1 MPAGFAIADAEF
13 ARSGGNLVLT
23 APDGSRAVIR
33 DFFAAEPPPALTLP
47 EGVSYPGALAAK
59 LAGPA
64 APAQIAQAEE
74 SATAEPIGQVE
85 AVEGTVTATRA
96 DGTITELGEG
106 DPVFAG
112 DVLASGTDGAIGIVF
127 ADGTSFSMAENGRMV
142 LDEMIY
148 DPGAGDGRLALSV
161 VKGVFTFVSGEI
173 ARTDPEAMTIG
184 TPVATIGI
192 RGTQGG
198 IDIADG
204 QTLTVVLMPEANGYL
219 GEIIVLTEAGART
232 LNLAEFAVTVT
243 DITGMPSE
251 PFQLTVGDVIQVFQR
266 ALGILPDRIA
276 PVNDYGAGDDLAGLE
291 EFVTA
296 AGEEGAPEGPPPL
309 VVQYTDVDYTVGP
322 DEITFLGPNPF
333 ELVFDPVDE
342 PIDPR
347 FPQDLFFPSP
357 QTGRLIIG
365 TEGPDDLTGITPFG
379 DTIWGLGG
387 DDTLAGLGGGD
398 TIEGGTG
405 NDTLVGGGNDILD
418 GGTGNDTVFGEAG
431 NDVIIGGTGE
441 GDDVLNGGPGTDTV
455 VYTSIVAGVDVHL
468 GAGTA
473 FAKNPFIDDIGTDSL
488 GGIENVVGGGG
499 NDELIG
505 DGEANVLVGGGGR
518 DEIFGRGGD
527 DILVGGE
534 GDDVL
539 EGGPGNNVL
548 DGGAGID
555 TVNFWGTYLEY
566 GVDHL
571 ADQVIAIDGFA
582 ARDGANTI
590 AGVEF
595 LEFEGLTDM
604 GTDYVHA
611 GSWTIDDPFRN
622 HYALT
627 VDGDLDI
634 DESGSLTTFGTVDV
648 DDDLRVA
655 DSAHLQNEGTVTVGD
670 EMTVSDDATVENTS
684 DLTLTIDDDLDL
696 REEAVFTNTGTL
708 IVGDDMELEDEAVL
722 DNSGTVSVA
731 EDVSL
736 EDDAHLQND
745 GTLTV
750 GHNMSVEDD
759 ATLEN
764 EATGTITTQGIGVRG
779 FAKLTNDGT
788 ITIEDRGTTPHFDL
802 NISNGSTGGTA
813 EVINTNT
820 GVLNVGQDIRMD
832 TFGDAGGS
840 TFVNTGAIAVGVILD
855 IGSTAFSETTTFDNL
870 GGGTVTTDILRTNGV
885 AEFTSNGSVE
895 VGDDLNVRDESVVFN
910 TGDLT
915 ILGDDINVEDDATF
929 GNTGTTTIADR
940 LSVREDA
947 HVDNFGA
954 GTLNTCD
961 VWVRDLAT
969 LLNAGEMAVTE
980 DVFVNEGGEFTNTGT
995 LTIDDSLQ
1003 VKDDGDGD
1011 PVLGT
1016 ATATFYNADSGA
1028 VSAQQVQIRGHAEV
1042 TNDGSL
1048 TIEDRGGGVEQADL
1062 NVFNTNPSTGIADFI
1077 NNGVLS
1083 VGDDINFNS
1092 FGDFGGSTFSNNGVA
1107 SADGTITVGHEA
1119 FAEVTLYDNMAF
1131 RTTLANHVQVHGA
1144 SHFENALGV
1153 TVTADEDFSLR
1164 NSATLNNLGI
1174 VNATDQVRIEDSAVA
1189 DNNGTINATTNVEM
1203 DGGSLVNDGT
1213 VNAFGRINLSN
1224 GAMVENSDIIDIGIN
1239 FNIDDDST
1247 VTNTVGGEITTA
1259 DNINM
1264 HDDSVFTNANT
1275 VTVGAALR
1283 VEDNATFTNQIGA
1296 TVGADSIEISEFGA
1310 FDNDGTVT
1318 TARYVN
1324 VNDSGAFTNASLF
1337 TLNVGEDLNVNDD
1350 ATFDNTGVVNVAEN
1364 MDVSDNAVWTNHGTG
1379 TVNAESMRIDD
1390 SGLFDN
1396 RGTLTIEGPD
1406 WLSVNE
1412 SGRLINSGTLNVET
1426 VLAVKDDDDGDFVRD
1441 AGTPDAT
1448 LHNIAD
1454 AEVNAHQMQV
1464 RGFVDVVNDGTM
1476 TIANVAGDDDLSIF
1490 NDPTGGLATFTNN
1503 GTIDVGEDL
1512 SHDSFGDVGG
1522 SVFTNTGE
1530 ITIGATLGVGVDGLD
1545 GTIFTNADGA
1555 EIEAENFNLEGGAT
1569 FTNQAGAS
1577 GDIGDEVYVR
1587 NDGTLLNAGMMTVA
1601 GIMRVQDDA
1610 TVENDGTLDVDTDLH
1625 VEGGTLTNT
1634 SDTSLLVANELDVFG
1649 IGMLI
1654 NTGTTVMENS
1664 LGADVDVNLFEV
1676 YESRSVV
1683 NEGTFTL
1690 GASMSIDGNASFTN
1704 AATADGFDIAG
1715 DLNIGGGTAPAFT
1728 NASSGDGGDP
1738 GVSIGGRF
1746 GAGIAAT
1753 IENTGSLS
1761 VVEQIELG
1769 DDASMTNSGTL
1780 TVTGSIEGNELH
1792 VGGNAT
1798 FDNLAAGRVEVLGD
1812 DFATRNDA
1820 AVTNAGEVQVANF
1833 WLVRDD
1839 ATFANTSTGTVST
1852 GYARIDGD
1860 STAVTN
1866 AGLLSVT
1873 DLFGDFELYG
1883 GATLE
1888 NLAGARIEVLHE
1900 DFFIEDTGALTNA
1913 AGATVDVAREFR
1925 LDESGTIENAGV
1937 IVVDDDMTFASD
1949 GVTYT
1954 AVLNGAGGGSATIGD
1969 VAAFDGTLTIE
1980 LADGFTPTIGEVFD
1994 LFTYDSF
2001 VGAFDDITGTDLG
2014 GGLTLD
2020 VTFGAMAA
2028 TATVLGPAGTGTID
2042 LGSLDG
2048 NNGFALPGI
2057 DAGDVAGTAVS
2068 AAGDV
2073 NGDGFEDFLIGAT
2086 GADGPTE
2093 SNPFA
2098 GEAYIVFGQGSGWPG
2113 SFDPD
2118 SLDGTNG
2125 ATVFGV
2131 NNVDSLGVATA
2142 GGNINGDGI
2151 SDIIV
2156 GVPNEDDS
2164 YVIFGQETWP
2174 ASISPTALD
2183 GSNGFRIFIDNGM
2196 YTDVAGRALSTGD
2209 VNGDGFDDVIVGAW
2223 LGDGGGDDHD
2233 DSGEAYVV
2241 FGMAGGFSAS
2251 VDLAALDGSVGVRF
2265 IVNEDDYNAGRSV
2278 SLIGDVNGD
2287 GFDDIIIG
2295 APFTGGFYD
2304 RDGEAFVVFGGDSL
2318 GASIDLGTLDGD
2330 DGFAVTPVGDY
2341 DTLGFSV
2348 GGGGDVN
2355 GDGFDDL
2362 IIGAQN
2368 ANAYAGEA
2376 YVVFGNN
2383 FTGAVTHAGDDGDND
2398 FTGTAGVD
2406 VMIGGRGD
2414 DLLTGDSGD
2423 DVLRGGA
2430 GDDVFVDTTF
2440 SRIAGGTG
2448 FDTLEHGGNLD
2459 LSTLFTR
2466 ITGIE
2471 AIDITGTDDNTLT
2484 LDLEELLA
2492 VTDGPNS
2499 FAGDTAHTLVIDGD
2513 GADVVDVDNPAD
2525 WTDSGT
2531 IGTDVTYTIYTHND
2545 ANASLVVNDEMS
2557 FV

>member
-1 MPAGFAIADAEF
+1 LPAGFAIADAEF
-13 ARSGGNLVLT
+13 ARSGGDLVLT

-192 RGTQGG
+192 RGTQSG

-405 NDTLVGGGNDILD
+405 NDTLVGGGNDTLV
-418 GGTGNDTVFGEAG
+418 GGGNDTVFGEAG

-655 DSAHLQNEGTVTVGD
+655 DSAHLQNEGTLTVGHNMSV
-670 EMTVSDDATVENTS
+670 EDDATVENTS
-684 DLTLTIDDDLDL
+684 DLTLSIDNDLD
-696 REEAVFTNTGTL
+696 
-708 IVGDDMELEDEAVL
+708 
-722 DNSGTVSVA
+722 VS
-731 EDVSL
+731 
-736 EDDAHLQND
+736 DDAALTNV

-750 GHNMSVEDD
+750 GDDFDSENQATFENAGTLTVADNMDVNDEAEWTNADTGTVTTASMRILGNGAVMNAGTLMVTGEERLQVIEGGDVTNTGVLICEGFIRVRDD
-759 ATLEN
+759 TDNGFVIGSDLATLEN

-802 NISNGSTGGTA
+802 NISSGSTGGTA

-954 GTLNTCD
+954 GTLNTYD

-1144 SHFENALGV
+1144 SHFENALGA

-1164 NSATLNNLGI
+1164 NSATLR
-1174 VNATDQVRIEDSAVA
+1174 VRPE
-1189 DNNGTINATTNVEM
+1189 
-1203 DGGSLVNDGT
+1203 SL
-1213 VNAFGRINLSN
+1213 
-1224 GAMVENSDIIDIGIN
+1224 
-1239 FNIDDDST
+1239 
-1247 VTNTVGGEITTA
+1247 
-1259 DNINM
+1259 
-1264 HDDSVFTNANT
+1264 
-1275 VTVGAALR
+1275 
-1283 VEDNATFTNQIGA
+1283 
-1296 TVGADSIEISEFGA
+1296 
-1310 FDNDGTVT
+1310 
-1318 TARYVN
+1318 
-1324 VNDSGAFTNASLF
+1324 
-1337 TLNVGEDLNVNDD
+1337 
-1350 ATFDNTGVVNVAEN
+1350 
-1364 MDVSDNAVWTNHGTG
+1364 
-1379 TVNAESMRIDD
+1379 
-1390 SGLFDN
+1390 
-1396 RGTLTIEGPD
+1396 
-1406 WLSVNE
+1406 
-1412 SGRLINSGTLNVET
+1412 
-1426 VLAVKDDDDGDFVRD
+1426 
-1441 AGTPDAT
+1441 
-1448 LHNIAD
+1448 
-1454 AEVNAHQMQV
+1454 
-1464 RGFVDVVNDGTM
+1464 
-1476 TIANVAGDDDLSIF
+1476 
-1490 NDPTGGLATFTNN
+1490 
-1503 GTIDVGEDL
+1503 
-1512 SHDSFGDVGG
+1512 
-1522 SVFTNTGE
+1522 
-1530 ITIGATLGVGVDGLD
+1530 
-1545 GTIFTNADGA
+1545 
-1555 EIEAENFNLEGGAT
+1555 
-1569 FTNQAGAS
+1569 
-1577 GDIGDEVYVR
+1577 
-1587 NDGTLLNAGMMTVA
+1587 
-1601 GIMRVQDDA
+1601 
-1610 TVENDGTLDVDTDLH
+1610 
-1625 VEGGTLTNT
+1625 
-1634 SDTSLLVANELDVFG
+1634 
-1649 IGMLI
+1649 
-1654 NTGTTVMENS
+1654 
-1664 LGADVDVNLFEV
+1664 
-1676 YESRSVV
+1676 
-1683 NEGTFTL
+1683 
-1690 GASMSIDGNASFTN
+1690 
-1704 AATADGFDIAG
+1704 
-1715 DLNIGGGTAPAFT
+1715 
-1728 NASSGDGGDP
+1728 
-1738 GVSIGGRF
+1738 
-1746 GAGIAAT
+1746 
-1753 IENTGSLS
+1753 
-1761 VVEQIELG
+1761 
-1769 DDASMTNSGTL
+1769 
-1780 TVTGSIEGNELH
+1780 
-1792 VGGNAT
+1792 
-1798 FDNLAAGRVEVLGD
+1798 
-1812 DFATRNDA
+1812 
-1820 AVTNAGEVQVANF
+1820 
-1833 WLVRDD
+1833 
-1839 ATFANTSTGTVST
+1839 
-1852 GYARIDGD
+1852 
-1860 STAVTN
+1860 
-1866 AGLLSVT
+1866 
-1873 DLFGDFELYG
+1873 
-1883 GATLE
+1883 
-1888 NLAGARIEVLHE
+1888 
-1900 DFFIEDTGALTNA
+1900 
-1913 AGATVDVAREFR
+1913 
-1925 LDESGTIENAGV
+1925 
-1937 IVVDDDMTFASD
+1937 
-1949 GVTYT
+1949 
-1954 AVLNGAGGGSATIGD
+1954 
-1969 VAAFDGTLTIE
+1969 
-1980 LADGFTPTIGEVFD
+1980 
-1994 LFTYDSF
+1994 
-2001 VGAFDDITGTDLG
+2001 
-2014 GGLTLD
+2014 
-2020 VTFGAMAA
+2020 
-2028 TATVLGPAGTGTID
+2028 
-2042 LGSLDG
+2042 
-2048 NNGFALPGI
+2048 
-2057 DAGDVAGTAVS
+2057 
-2068 AAGDV
+2068 
-2073 NGDGFEDFLIGAT
+2073 
-2086 GADGPTE
+2086 
-2093 SNPFA
+2093 
-2098 GEAYIVFGQGSGWPG
+2098 
-2113 SFDPD
+2113 
-2118 SLDGTNG
+2118 
-2125 ATVFGV
+2125 
-2131 NNVDSLGVATA
+2131 
-2142 GGNINGDGI
+2142 
-2151 SDIIV
+2151 
-2156 GVPNEDDS
+2156 
-2164 YVIFGQETWP
+2164 
-2174 ASISPTALD
+2174 
-2183 GSNGFRIFIDNGM
+2183 
-2196 YTDVAGRALSTGD
+2196 
-2209 VNGDGFDDVIVGAW
+2209 
-2223 LGDGGGDDHD
+2223 
-2233 DSGEAYVV
+2233 
-2241 FGMAGGFSAS
+2241 
-2251 VDLAALDGSVGVRF
+2251 
-2265 IVNEDDYNAGRSV
+2265 
-2278 SLIGDVNGD
+2278 
-2287 GFDDIIIG
+2287 
-2295 APFTGGFYD
+2295 
-2304 RDGEAFVVFGGDSL
+2304 
-2318 GASIDLGTLDGD
+2318 
-2330 DGFAVTPVGDY
+2330 
-2341 DTLGFSV
+2341 
-2348 GGGGDVN
+2348 
-2355 GDGFDDL
+2355 
-2362 IIGAQN
+2362 
-2368 ANAYAGEA
+2368 
-2376 YVVFGNN
+2376 
-2383 FTGAVTHAGDDGDND
+2383 
-2398 FTGTAGVD
+2398 
-2406 VMIGGRGD
+2406 
-2414 DLLTGDSGD
+2414 
-2423 DVLRGGA
+2423 
-2430 GDDVFVDTTF
+2430 
-2440 SRIAGGTG
+2440 
-2448 FDTLEHGGNLD
+2448 
-2459 LSTLFTR
+2459 
-2466 ITGIE
+2466 
-2471 AIDITGTDDNTLT
+2471 
-2484 LDLEELLA
+2484 
-2492 VTDGPNS
+2492 
-2499 FAGDTAHTLVIDGD
+2499 
-2513 GADVVDVDNPAD
+2513 
-2525 WTDSGT
+2525 
-2531 IGTDVTYTIYTHND
+2531 
-2545 ANASLVVNDEMS
+2545 
-2557 FV
+2557 

>member
-1 MPAGFAIADAEF
+1 
-13 ARSGGNLVLT
+13 
-23 APDGSRAVIR
+23 
-33 DFFAAEPPPALTLP
+33 
-47 EGVSYPGALAAK
+47 
-59 LAGPA
+59 
-64 APAQIAQAEE
+64 
-74 SATAEPIGQVE
+74 
-85 AVEGTVTATRA
+85 
-96 DGTITELGEG
+96 
-106 DPVFAG
+106 
-112 DVLASGTDGAIGIVF
+112 
-127 ADGTSFSMAENGRMV
+127 
-142 LDEMIY
+142 
-148 DPGAGDGRLALSV
+148 
-161 VKGVFTFVSGEI
+161 
-173 ARTDPEAMTIG
+173 
-184 TPVATIGI
+184 
-192 RGTQGG
+192 
-198 IDIADG
+198 
-204 QTLTVVLMPEANGYL
+204 
-219 GEIIVLTEAGART
+219 
-232 LNLAEFAVTVT
+232 
-243 DITGMPSE
+243 
-251 PFQLTVGDVIQVFQR
+251 
-266 ALGILPDRIA
+266 
-276 PVNDYGAGDDLAGLE
+276 
-291 EFVTA
+291 
-296 AGEEGAPEGPPPL
+296 
-309 VVQYTDVDYTVGP
+309 
-322 DEITFLGPNPF
+322 
-333 ELVFDPVDE
+333 
-342 PIDPR
+342 
-347 FPQDLFFPSP
+347 
-357 QTGRLIIG
+357 
-365 TEGPDDLTGITPFG
+365 
-379 DTIWGLGG
+379 
-387 DDTLAGLGGGD
+387 
-398 TIEGGTG
+398 
-405 NDTLVGGGNDILD
+405 
-418 GGTGNDTVFGEAG
+418 
-431 NDVIIGGTGE
+431 
-441 GDDVLNGGPGTDTV
+441 
-455 VYTSIVAGVDVHL
+455 
-468 GAGTA
+468 
-473 FAKNPFIDDIGTDSL
+473 
-488 GGIENVVGGGG
+488 
-499 NDELIG
+499 
-505 DGEANVLVGGGGR
+505 
-518 DEIFGRGGD
+518 
-527 DILVGGE
+527 
-534 GDDVL
+534 
-539 EGGPGNNVL
+539 
-548 DGGAGID
+548 
-555 TVNFWGTYLEY
+555 
-566 GVDHL
+566 
-571 ADQVIAIDGFA
+571 
-582 ARDGANTI
+582 
-590 AGVEF
+590 
-595 LEFEGLTDM
+595 
-604 GTDYVHA
+604 
-611 GSWTIDDPFRN
+611 
-622 HYALT
+622 
-627 VDGDLDI
+627 
-634 DESGSLTTFGTVDV
+634 
-648 DDDLRVA
+648 
-655 DSAHLQNEGTVTVGD
+655 
-670 EMTVSDDATVENTS
+670 
-684 DLTLTIDDDLDL
+684 
-696 REEAVFTNTGTL
+696 
-708 IVGDDMELEDEAVL
+708 
-722 DNSGTVSVA
+722 
-731 EDVSL
+731 
-736 EDDAHLQND
+736 
-745 GTLTV
+745 
-750 GHNMSVEDD
+750 
-759 ATLEN
+759 
-764 EATGTITTQGIGVRG
+764 
-779 FAKLTNDGT
+779 
-788 ITIEDRGTTPHFDL
+788 
-802 NISNGSTGGTA
+802 
-813 EVINTNT
+813 
-820 GVLNVGQDIRMD
+820 
-832 TFGDAGGS
+832 
-840 TFVNTGAIAVGVILD
+840 
-855 IGSTAFSETTTFDNL
+855 
-870 GGGTVTTDILRTNGV
+870 
-885 AEFTSNGSVE
+885 
-895 VGDDLNVRDESVVFN
+895 
-910 TGDLT
+910 
-915 ILGDDINVEDDATF
+915 
-929 GNTGTTTIADR
+929 
-940 LSVREDA
+940 
-947 HVDNFGA
+947 
-954 GTLNTCD
+954 
-961 VWVRDLAT
+961 
-969 LLNAGEMAVTE
+969 
-980 DVFVNEGGEFTNTGT
+980 
-995 LTIDDSLQ
+995 
-1003 VKDDGDGD
+1003 
-1011 PVLGT
+1011 
-1016 ATATFYNADSGA
+1016 
-1028 VSAQQVQIRGHAEV
+1028 
-1042 TNDGSL
+1042 
-1048 TIEDRGGGVEQADL
+1048 
-1062 NVFNTNPSTGIADFI
+1062 
-1077 NNGVLS
+1077 
-1083 VGDDINFNS
+1083 
-1092 FGDFGGSTFSNNGVA
+1092 
-1107 SADGTITVGHEA
+1107 
-1119 FAEVTLYDNMAF
+1119 
-1131 RTTLANHVQVHGA
+1131 
-1144 SHFENALGV
+1144 
-1153 TVTADEDFSLR
+1153 
-1164 NSATLNNLGI
+1164 
-1174 VNATDQVRIEDSAVA
+1174 VRIEDSAVA

-1337 TLNVGEDLNVNDD
+1337 TLNVGEDLNVNND

-1577 GDIGDEVYVR
+1577 VDIGDEVYVR
-1587 NDGTLLNAGMMTVA
+1587 NDGTLLNASMMTVA

-1676 YESRSVV
+1676 YESGSVV

-1954 AVLNGAGGGSATIGD
+1954 AVLNGAGGESATIGD

-2142 GGNINGDGI
+2142 GGDINGDGI

-2223 LGDGGGDDHD
+2223 LGDGDDDDHD

-2278 SLIGDVNGD
+2278 SLIGDVNGDGMNDFVIGAPGADYDTGAAYVVFGQETWPATVDLRDLDGSDGLRIDGVAAEGVAGQAVSTAGDVNGD

-2348 GGGGDVN
+2348 GGGDDVNGDGFDDIIVGAPRIPYGYGDSAPGEAYVIFGKATGFASSIDLDGLGISDGLTLQGIADDDRAGYAVDIAGDVN